1 MHRFLRL
8 LIPSLLLTVSSQ
20 ATVILNTGQSGPDDP
35 IWVITA
41 GGSGP
46 AQVIANPITIAN
58 GGPWA
63 NPPANAAWVSTT
75 TDDSLP
81 DNASY
86 TISTTF
92 TGGAGDYFTFRAL
105 ADNTLT
111 VRIDGIDV
119 YTFTG
124 TLASDFSI
132 IPPPQTVTLGFTGT
146 HTIDLQV
153 SNVRGY
159 SGVLLL
165 TETPEP
171 GTFLIAGLALA
182 GLGLIRVRKQHA

>member
-1 MHRFLRL
+1 MHRLLRL
-8 LIPSLLLTVSSQ
+8 LIPSLLLTAGSQ

-35 IWVITA
+35 IWVIIE

-46 AQVIANPITIAN
+46 AQVISNPITIAN

-75 TDDSLP
+75 TDDSIP
-81 DNASY
+81 DNTSY
-86 TISTTF
+86 TIRTTF
-92 TGGAGDYFTFRAL
+92 TGGGLFTFRAL

-124 TLASDFSI
+124 TVASDFNI
-132 IPPPQTVTLGFTGT
+132 IPAPQTVDLGFTGQ
-146 HTIDLQV
+146 HTIDLLV
-153 SNVRGY
+153 HNDDLY
-159 SGVLLL
+159 SGVLFLA
-165 TETPEP
+165 ETPEP

-182 GLGLIRVRKQHA
+182 GLGLIRVRKQLA